1 MTESDVIASL
11 QDTIGALQNRVCE
24 LEDLLQS
31 SMDENISLVQKAARA
46 DALQEQ
52 MNRLLGNPS
61 LTRQPPMN
69 VTYDSRLAE
78 SNCLLQ
84 ERLDESLRQRD
95 EWMQAAVE
103 SKMLRE
109 MLEQKNRKIVDLTR
123 ENAELK
129 ARGDFRPGDTNTAL
143 RELIA
148 KNSSLVTENTQLR
161 QRHEI
166 LEKRLAQAEA
176 ALRVLQAENTVYD
189 ESIRGKDMK
198 IDFRLVKSR
207 IDGLAAHAFKG
218 ISGKM
223 AVLEERL
230 EKVAKLVEKCQR
242 QADDESE
249 LRSTISELEAEI
261 HELQENDATPKLMKL
276 KMYIAELE
284 DDNRRLQ
291 NLTE

>member
-1 MTESDVIASL
+1 MSESALFASL
-11 QDTIGALQNRVCE
+11 QDTIGSLQSRIRE
-24 LEDLLQS
+24 LEDLLQV

-46 DALQEQ
+46 EALQEQ
-52 MNRLLGNPS
+52 INRLLGDPS
-61 LTRQPPMN
+61 LTQQPAME
-69 VTYDSRLAE
+69 VGYDSKLAE
-78 SNCLLQ
+78 ANCLLQ

-103 SKMLRE
+103 SKILRE
-109 MLEQKNRKIVDLTR
+109 MLEQKNQKIVDLTR

-129 ARGDFRPGDTNTAL
+129 ARGEFRPADANAPL

-148 KNSSLVTENTQLR
+148 KNSSLVMENTQIR

-166 LEKRLAQAEA
+166 LEKRLAQAQA
-176 ALRVLQAENTVYD
+176 TLRVLQAENTVYD

-207 IDGLAAHAFKG
+207 IDALAMPAFKG
-218 ISGKM
+218 ISEKM
-223 AVLEERL
+223 AFLEERL
-230 EKVAKLVEKCQR
+230 EKVAQLVERCRR
-242 QADDESE
+242 QADEESE
-249 LRSTISELEAEI
+249 LRSTISELEEEI

-284 DDNRRLQ
+284 EDNKRLQ
-291 NLTE
+291 SLTE